1 MASSRTRGI
10 SGSPQGAAEMP
21 RALIVESEAGARSLC
36 RSALRAAGFLVD
48 AVDTGVAGIA
58 IARDVNPDVIV
69 LDFQLRDVSGAE
81 FLKWLFSN
89 PALRRV
95 PIIAIGAGAAER
107 YSSADAQVIAW
118 LGTPLSMVPLRQA
131 IRKIVSVVSPPC

>member
-1 MASSRTRGI
+1 MASSRTRGV
-10 SGSPQGAAEMP
+10 SGSRRGAAETP
-21 RALIVESEAGARSLC
+21 RALIVEAEAGARTLC
-36 RSALRAAGFLVD
+36 RSALRAAGFSVD

-58 IARDVNPDVIV
+58 IARDVKPDVIV

-95 PIIAIGAGAAER
+95 PIIAIGAGVGER
-107 YSSADAQVIAW
+107 HSSADGQVIAW
-118 LGTPLSMVPLRQA
+118 LGTPLSMVSLRQA
-131 IRKIVSVVSPPC
+131 IRKIASAVSPPC